1 MSSSMDSFAGLGGG
15 GECSNENSEPM
26 EIQDSAA
33 GSIANETTTTDDK
46 DNIDPSDDQTSTDI
60 LNDPIFS
67 TAGQQLIDFL
77 QYLEDYQ
84 PTIPD
89 SVTSHIMHQSGFNT
103 NDTRILRLASLASQ
117 KFIADIANDALQHC
131 KMRTT
136 ALSQNKKQSKDKRYT
151 LTFEDLVPV
160 LNEYGI
166 NIKKPQYFF

>member
-1 MSSSMDSFAGLGGG
+1 MSSLDSFAGLGG
-15 GECSNENSEPM
+15 SNENSQSQPM
-26 EIQDSAA
+26 DIHDSPLTANDEDKA
-33 GSIANETTTTDDK
+33 TIADESQ
-46 DNIDPSDDQTSTDI
+46 PEHSY
-60 LNDPIFS
+60 LENDPIFS

-89 SVTSHIMHQSGFNT
+89 SVTSHIMHTSGFNT

-131 KMRTT
+131 KMRT
-136 ALSQNKKQSKDKRYT
+136 ALSQNKKQTKDKRYT

-160 LNEYGI
+160 LSEYGI
-166 NIKKPQYFF
+166 NIKKPQYFY

>member
-1 MSSSMDSFAGLGGG
+1 MSSLDSFTGLGG
-15 GECSNENSEPM
+15 SNENSQSQPM
-26 EIQDSAA
+26 DIKDSPLAA
-33 GSIANETTTTDDK
+33 DDDNADK
-46 DNIDPSDDQTSTDI
+46 DMNMDQSQPDESDI
-60 LNDPIFS
+60 ANDPIFS

-89 SVTSHIMHQSGFNT
+89 SVTSHIMHTSGFNT

-131 KMRTT
+131 KMRT
-136 ALSQNKKQSKDKRYT
+136 ALSQNKKQTKDKRYT

-160 LNEYGI
+160 LSEYGI

>member
-1 MSSSMDSFAGLGGG
+1 MDSFAGLGG

-33 GSIANETTTTDDK
+33 GSIANETTTDDK
-46 DNIDPSDDQTSTDI
+46 DNIEPSDDQTSDI